1 MNKNPLSPTATPTAI
16 VAGAGIGGLAA
27 ALLLAEAGTS
37 VTLLEK
43 VESSAPVGAGLLLQ
57 PNGLAVLTG
66 LGLGAQLE
74 RSGHALDHITLRR
87 ADGRT
92 IATSTVPTHAA
103 GLDHVLVI
111 RRSALHTILLQAV
124 ADAPGVELRFGT
136 EVRQASADGSVT
148 VESADGT
155 EHLSADLVVA
165 ADGVTS
171 TVRRHGSFGDVMTPT
186 GKTYLRAVVEGEID
200 GLPGEFWTR
209 LGLFGGAPLGDGH
222 TYFYAAANAPTVATA
237 VADRDLESLR
247 RSWIRRLP
255 ASAEAWAGVTT
266 FDELLVND
274 VVRVD
279 AERWHDGALVLLGDA
294 AHAMAPTLGQGA
306 NSALVDAAVL
316 VHELTRHADRDPA
329 LTAYA
334 SRRRPAVRAV
344 QDAADKMATLSD
356 LQGRVRPRLR
366 DAAIRTVSRIPAV
379 SSRQDRLAQ
388 QEDPAALRGLVESIV
403 SADLSRTAS
412 TGPALR

>member
-1 MNKNPLSPTATPTAI
+1 MNTNPLSPAATPTAI
-16 VAGAGIGGLAA
+16 VVGAGIGGLAT

-37 VTLLEK
+37 VLLLEK

-66 LGLGAQLE
+66 LGLGPQLE
-74 RSGHALDHITLRR
+74 GSGHALDHITLRR

-92 IATSTVPTHAA
+92 IAASTVPTHAA

-124 ADAPGVELRFGT
+124 SDAPGVELRFGAQ
-136 EVRQASADGSVT
+136 VRRASADGSVT

-155 EHLSADLVVA
+155 EHLTADLVVA
-165 ADGVTS
+165 ADGVAS
-171 TVRRHGSFGDVMTPT
+171 TVRRQGSFGDVMTPT
-186 GKTYLRAVVEGEID
+186 GKTYLRAIVEGDVE

-222 TYFYAAANAPTVATA
+222 TYFYAAAHAPTVATA
-237 VADRDLESLR
+237 VADGDLESLR
-247 RSWIRRLP
+247 RTWTRGLP
-255 ASAEAWAGVTT
+255 ASAEAWAGVATL
-266 FDELLVND
+266 DELLVND

-279 AERWHDGALVLLGDA
+279 AERWHDGALALLGDA

-316 VHELTRHADRDPA
+316 VHELTRHADRDAA
-329 LTAYA
+329 LTAYT

-344 QDAADKMATLSD
+344 QDAADKMAALSD
-356 LQGRVRPRLR
+356 LPGRLRPRLR
-366 DAAIRTVSRIPAV
+366 DAAIRTASRMPAV
-379 SSRQDRLAQ
+379 AARQDRLAQ
-388 QEDPAALRGLVESIV
+388 QESPEALRDVAESIER
-403 SADLSRTAS
+403 SDLSRTAS
-412 TGPALR
+412 SGPGLR

>member
-1 MNKNPLSPTATPTAI
+1 MNKNPLSPAATPTAI

-74 RSGHALDHITLRR
+74 HAGHALDHITLRR

-92 IATSTVPTHAA
+92 IAASTVPTHDA

-124 ADAPGVELRFGT
+124 ADEPGIELRFGT

-266 FDELLVND
+266 FDELLVNN

-316 VHELTRHADRDPA
+316 VHELTRRADRDPA

-388 QEDPAALRGLVESIV
+388 QEDPAALHDIVASIV

-412 TGPALR
+412 SGPALR

>member
-1 MNKNPLSPTATPTAI
+1 
-16 VAGAGIGGLAA
+16 
-27 ALLLAEAGTS
+27 
-37 VTLLEK
+37 
-43 VESSAPVGAGLLLQ
+43 
-57 PNGLAVLTG
+57 
-66 LGLGAQLE
+66 
-74 RSGHALDHITLRR
+74 
-87 ADGRT
+87 
-92 IATSTVPTHAA
+92 
-103 GLDHVLVI
+103 VI

-200 GLPGEFWTR
+200 GLSGEFWTR
-209 LGLFGGAPLGDGH
+209 LGLFGSAPLGDGH

-329 LTAYA
+329 LAAYA

-388 QEDPAALRGLVESIV
+388 QEDPAALHDIVASIV
-403 SADLSRTAS
+403 RADLSRTAS
-412 TGPALR
+412 SGPALR